1 MLAATLV
8 GALLVLAESSAGAAS
23 PADDPSLALSES
35 PRSGPV
41 RSGPAYAPLQ
51 SGPMA
56 APLESGPPTAGVPDE
71 PSRAEPPPAGLL
83 SPPAIVDAG
92 FVPPRPNLAG
102 ISGGHIWL
110 ALDRESGTYLLEP
123 VGGRAPSGLADLW
136 GRPLPAAHHHLVV
149 PLNSPTRSAAPGG
162 AEPLWFGFE
171 IRAVDSAG
179 RIGPPSAPVWVSAS
193 PVAGHRGPTPPRS
206 DHILFLLLF
215 TGLAMV
221 WTWYRR
227 EETAEGKIRLAA
239 LGALASVVF
248 LAVTAAMPWLS
259 VGGGAAG
266 GDGSILCLLGQEGV
280 CVARAGSNPLSGA
293 GAVGH
298 TALTSVAFE
307 VQRWQCAS
315 AALRMGQIT
324 ALALLLPAL
333 IWLLVDPR
341 HRAAQAST
349 AVGASVAAFTFMV
362 VLLYQH
368 AMPSWLDARVLWTD
382 DIALLASASIVV
394 AAVLVVRQSFALL
407 GRPTALPRA
416 ISRPRRKRGRG
427 PAASPR

>member
-1 MLAATLV
+1 M
-8 GALLVLAESSAGAAS
+8 
-23 PADDPSLALSES
+23 
-35 PRSGPV
+35 
-41 RSGPAYAPLQ
+41 
-51 SGPMA
+51 
-56 APLESGPPTAGVPDE
+56 
-71 PSRAEPPPAGLL
+71 
-83 SPPAIVDAG
+83 
-92 FVPPRPNLAG
+92 PPRADLAG

-110 ALDRESGTYLLEP
+110 ELDRESGTYLLEP

-136 GRPLPAAHHHLVV
+136 GQALPAAHHHLVV
-149 PLNSPTRSAAPGG
+149 PLGSPTRSQGPGG
-162 AEPLWFGFE
+162 SEPLLFAFE
-171 IRAVDSAG
+171 VRAVDADG
-179 RIGPPSAPVWVSAS
+179 HIGPPSAPIWVSAT
-193 PVAGHRGPTPPRS
+193 PDAGDQRGGAPPRS

-215 TGLAMV
+215 VGLAMV

-227 EETAEGKIRLAA
+227 ERTPDGKIRLAA
-239 LGALASVVF
+239 LGALTSVVF

-259 VGGGAAG
+259 VGASSGSGG
-266 GDGSILCLLGQEGV
+266 SVVCLLGQEGA
-280 CVARAGSNPLSGA
+280 CVARSGVDALAGA

-298 TALTSVAFE
+298 TALSSVAFQ

-341 HRAAQAST
+341 HRAAQALT

-368 AMPSWLDARVLWTD
+368 AMPGWLDARVFWTD

-416 ISRPRRKRGRG
+416 IIRSRWKRGG
-427 PAASPR
+427 GTGASPR